1 MAKKFLTDIN
11 IAAGVYDSSGDIGNS
26 GQVLS
31 STGSGVNWINATSSA
46 SVVYQDGF
54 TGDGSTT
61 AFTLANSIDNENK
74 TQVYIDGVYQHK
86 DTFSL
91 SGTTLTFSTAPP
103 NTTDIEVISFSS
115 VSAAD
120 DILYDEDFSSAGLM
134 TTNGSG
140 VYSITTNNSSNWNTA
155 HTYSQVGHLP
165 LAGGAITG
173 AITTN
178 STFDGRDVSVDG
190 TKLDGIE
197 TSATA
202 DQTDAEIRT
211 AVEAATDSNVFTDA
225 DHTKLNAIEASAT
238 ADQTAA
244 EIRVLVEA
252 ATDSNVFTDADH
264 TKLNAIEASA
274 DVTDTT
280 NVTAAGALMDSEL
293 TDLAGIKAVTISDL
307 ATETYVDTAVSDLV
321 DSSPATLNT
330 LNELAAALGDDPNFA
345 TTTAT
350 SIGLKAPLAS
360 PSFTGNAI
368 FGGNVNT
375 SGDVHIDE
383 GSTSAFQTTNKLRF
397 GNSGWNNNIGIES
410 YWMKFGSNQNEGF
423 KFEDSNSNM
432 LLQLDGG
439 NNTSGNGALSAT
451 FAGAI
456 TASGYN
462 DSNWNTAYGWGN
474 HASAGYLTS
483 SSTQSKYVRSDAADT
498 ISFAAG
504 SSEMLTFSNTTSGG
518 LIQIGLQQN
527 DSDGLHHRV
536 YLKAWKGSTAA
547 SGNLDLIVRGTGGSI
562 TSDVLSLRSGSTN
575 MTWRGHTIWN
585 DGNDGPASGLN
596 ADLLDGLHASSFLQ
610 TTGSFGDFTGINSAL
625 NTRTGAGVAIGKYAS
640 TYAYI
645 DLASTNSTYGS
656 WIDFSKGDGA
666 DYGGRIRYHNSNE
679 TFTFTT
685 GGSND
690 EFVIYTTHTH
700 SIGSSRA
707 PIFYDSSNTGYYT
720 YPTNQ
725 SVFYRLK
732 LQGTGLAA
740 AATLEI
746 DNPSTSSFIHT
757 GELFTANMTAGQA
770 NIFVIGKEGSGKNSG
785 YIGYNYASA
794 GSNNN
799 YVTIG
804 HWSADH
810 LFRVYGDVITSQV
823 SFRGSS
829 DVRGTLFYDTNDTS
843 YYVNPAS
850 ESKISKLWINNG
862 GAGGVPWSS
871 GFNQGS
877 GSNYWNQIQDAG
889 VARQR
894 NFGTGGYDW
903 YSSGG
908 TQLMDLDNN
917 GALFAAASMKAPIFY
932 DSANTAFY
940 VNPPAESNLSEL
952 RLNVG
957 GLQLYRA
964 YNNNAIWFA
973 ANSDANHVLWND
985 YYGGPGT
992 RPGGTSFDGIKWN
1005 AYRGIHIR
1013 GGTGGAYNV
1022 IVAQNAASNQNTH
1035 TVALYAHNTKQFETV
1050 SGGAVANNQ
1059 MSSPIFYDSLATSYY
1074 IDPGSATSV
1083 NVAGTVRGNYY
1094 VASNYASTGYTVYKG
1109 YDNWNHFISVR
1120 GHCRPGQSK
1129 AQAAILGG
1137 HQTSFV
1143 EYAENNSTTGWFF
1156 IGSAGSTY
1164 EEIAKI
1170 TKDFAQFTQLRA
1182 PLFYDSNNT
1191 NYYVDPYGTSVINGL
1206 TMAGALQTA
1215 GSHTVGSSGT
1225 SNIYMGGTSGNY
1237 FRFHTN
1243 NSHTY
1248 FDGNVGDIHWR
1259 QGASTRFTFY
1269 MTSANMTIN
1278 GSLTQ
1283 NSDERVKE
1291 NIVEIP
1297 NAIDKVKAM
1306 KGVYYNRTDF
1316 NTGVTKV
1323 GVLAQE
1329 VEAVLPELIVEA
1341 PDSGLKSVAYG
1352 ELTAVL
1358 INAIKELE
1366 ARVQELENN

>member
-720 YPTNQ
+720 YPSNQ

-732 LQGTGLAA
+732 LQGTGLAG

-746 DNPSTSSFIHT
+746 DNPSTSAFIHT